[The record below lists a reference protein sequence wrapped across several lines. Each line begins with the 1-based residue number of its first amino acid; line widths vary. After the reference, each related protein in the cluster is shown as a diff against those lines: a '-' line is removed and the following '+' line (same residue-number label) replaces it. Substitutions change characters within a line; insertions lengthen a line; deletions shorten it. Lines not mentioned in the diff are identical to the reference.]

1 MSDQN
6 ETFDLDVLRETFKNE
21 AYELLAE
28 LENVLL
34 ALEESPRDKDVINR
48 VFRALHTIKGSGGAC
63 GFETIS
69 RFAHHVETVYDAIR
83 NDRMVVTRE
92 IINLTL
98 AARDQIAALFD
109 EFYRKKPAEHEVTEQ
124 IVSRFRNLLP
134 EGLSPRPA

>member
-6 ETFDLDVLRETFKNE
+6 ETFDLDVLRETFKSE
-21 AYELLAE
+21 AYELLGE

-63 GFETIS
+63 GFDAIS
-69 RFAHHVETVYDAIR
+69 RFAHQVETGYDAIR
-83 NDRMVVTRE
+83 NDRMAVTRE

-109 EFYRKKPAEHEVTEQ
+109 EFYKKRPAE
-124 IVSRFRNLLP
+124 S
-134 EGLSPRPA
+134 